1 MGRGERQPKNGGGL
15 LCKLPMGD
23 PSESGKQGLTS
34 LADVC
39 YLATS
44 MKRGLGFYF
53 YAYFYGSR
61 PGAVACV

>member
-1 MGRGERQPKNGGGL
+1 M
-15 LCKLPMGD
+15 CKLPMGD
-23 PSESGKQGLTS
+23 HSESGKQGLTS